1 MFPPHA
7 LRQWQDAMAQMDAM
21 QRMTAPLMN
30 LFGGFGGLDPF
41 HRRGGWGWP
50 SSARQSSFGW
60 PSLRDPFF
68 GGLLSGGD
76 DWASDFFAHDERP
89 HAGQVAVGGG
99 DESSKALG
107 RSFDSMLSG
116 ASFHVHDKDD
126 SFELEAHVPGYDPQ
140 DLHVEVQGDRL
151 VLSGEHRFSSSSSE
165 QDKTKAAEGQEQ
177 QQQPTSNVQQYSY
190 FRKAYTLPPEL
201 LETTGATG
209 SSSSP
214 VQAAFDPEA
223 KLLRV
228 NIAKPHVLQ
237 ARRVKPPLPKIEVP
251 LKIESAS
258 DKQQQQQP
266 ELAHAN
272 EPGAPPHRH
281 TVPIDEPGAPPHRH
295 TSSPPAH
302 DELRH

>member
-1 MFPPHA
+1 
-7 LRQWQDAMAQMDAM
+7 MAQMDAM

-50 SSARQSSFGW
+50 SSSSARQTPFSW

-68 GGLLSGGD
+68 GGLLSSGD

-89 HAGQVAVGGG
+89 HRGQGTVGGGG
-99 DESSKALG
+99 DEASKALG

-126 SFELEAHVPGYDPQ
+126 SFELEAHVPGYEPE

-151 VLSGEHRFSSSSSE
+151 VLSGEHRFSSAE
-165 QDKTKAAEGQEQ
+165 QDKAKATEGQEQ
-177 QQQPTSNVQQYSY
+177 QQPPTSTVQQYSY
-190 FRKAYTLPPEL
+190 FRKSYTLPHEL
-201 LETTGATG
+201 LESAGATG
-209 SSSSP
+209 SPSSP

-237 ARRVKPPLPKIEVP
+237 ARRVKPPPPKIEVP
-251 LKIESAS
+251 LKIQSSSAE
-258 DKQQQQQP
+258 QQQQQQA
-266 ELAHAN
+266 ELANAN

-295 TSSPPAH
+295 TPSSPVH